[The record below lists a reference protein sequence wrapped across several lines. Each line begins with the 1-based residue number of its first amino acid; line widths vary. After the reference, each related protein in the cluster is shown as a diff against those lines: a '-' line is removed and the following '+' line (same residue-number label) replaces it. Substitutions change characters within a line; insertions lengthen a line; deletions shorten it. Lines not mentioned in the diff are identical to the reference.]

1 MKVYT
6 KVPVYGYQQD
16 EEVEVYSISQ
26 PDWNEKIDAFWRP
39 FFLIWDK
46 DAHKWVWASSLFFQ
60 PSPSWEEQ

>member
-1 MKVYT
+1 MKVYA
-6 KVPVYGYQQD
+6 KGFVCGYQQD

-26 PDWNEKIDAFWRP
+26 PNWNEKNDASWHP

-46 DAHKWVWASSLFFQ
+46 DTHKWVWTSSLCFQ